1 MPLVAI
7 VGRPNVGKS
16 TLFNKLIGHKKAI
29 TTNEPGV
36 TRDLNYGEV
45 ETGGKSF
52 TLVDTGGFE
61 PDAKE
66 EILAK
71 IREQVSVAIEEADTI
86 VCFMD
91 GRAGLTAGD
100 LDIIDMLRGV
110 EKPVIYAVNKID
122 TIKQEPLLADF
133 YSSGVEPLIPVSAE
147 HNTGIGALLEEIIAT
162 LSFPTV
168 DEEGGKETKIAVLGR
183 PNVGKS
189 TLVNRILGFERVLV
203 TDIPGTTRDTIDT
216 AFERDG
222 KPYRIIDTAGMRRR
236 TRISRRLEIY
246 SVMSAIRSIDGC
258 DVAILMIDAKDG
270 VTAQDARIGGLI
282 SAKGKG
288 CIVAVNK
295 WDTVAKDTDTM
306 SKYEDEVKKRLYFL
320 DYAPVHFVS
329 AISGKRVDK
338 LFPAVDSI
346 AASLN
351 IRIPT
356 SRLNRVIEIQNRR
369 GNFPTYRGKG
379 VKIFYIT
386 QVGIRPPCFVAFV
399 NYPEGVKD
407 AQRRFLIKVL
417 RESLSLKNVP
427 LKLYIRKKHRDNLHI
442 IPKSRDSGF

>member
-86 VCFMD
+86 VCLMD
-91 GRAGLTAGD
+91 GRAGLTVAD
-100 LDIIDMLRGV
+100 MEMIDMLRGV
-110 EKPVIYAVNKID
+110 EKPVIYAANKID
-122 TIKQEPLLADF
+122 TTKHEPLLADF
-133 YSSGVEPLIPVSAE
+133 YTSGLASFIPVSAE
-147 HNTGIGALLEEIIAT
+147 HSIGIGALLDEIIGT
-162 LSFPTV
+162 LCFPSV
-168 DEEGGKETKIAVLGR
+168 EEEEGAETKIAVLGR

-222 KPYRIIDTAGMRRR
+222 KSYRILDTAGMRRR
-236 TRISRRLEIY
+236 TKISRRLEIY
-246 SVMSAIRSIDGC
+246 SVLSAIRSIESC
-258 DVAILMIDAKDG
+258 DVAILMIDANDG

-288 CIVAVNK
+288 CIIAVNK
-295 WDTVAKDTDTM
+295 WDTVTKDTNTM
-306 SKYEDEVKKRLYFL
+306 SKYEDEVKKKLYFL
-320 DYAPVHFVS
+320 DYAPVHFIS
-329 AISGKRVDK
+329 AISGRRVDK
-338 LFPAVDSI
+338 LFPAVNSI
-346 AASLN
+346 TTSLN

-369 GNFPTYRGKG
+369 GNFPTYKGKG

-386 QVGIRPPCFVAFV
+386 QVGVRPPCFVAFV
-399 NYPEGVKD
+399 NYPEGIKN

-417 RESLSLKNVP
+417 RESIDLKNIP
-427 LKLYIRKKHRDNLHI
+427 LKLYIRKK
-442 IPKSRDSGF
+442 G